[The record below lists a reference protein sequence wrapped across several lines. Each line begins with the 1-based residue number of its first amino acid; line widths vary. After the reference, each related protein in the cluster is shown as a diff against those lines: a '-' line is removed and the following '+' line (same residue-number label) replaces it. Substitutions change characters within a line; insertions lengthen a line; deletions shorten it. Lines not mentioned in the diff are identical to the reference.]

1 MKNDYVV
8 LSVQFYND
16 KQNCFTGKYYNYL
29 LDKLNYFKHRNNF
42 MKYPFTFTITSG
54 YDYRGSKVRVM
65 EARNIRSNENAA
77 DFKIIQD
84 FLFDTTLNRGHC
96 SEGDFLTELQD
107 SLFKLGVT
115 GATAATS
122 AICNCNCDA
131 TTSALSTTTE
141 INNNYYNDLSVT
153 GRTLGGGGGS
163 CSTNCIYIPKEGTIS
178 IDGTRYN
185 NTTIIT
191 DFRTPNLTEAINKFE
206 KELEAL
212 KNDKDKNEKENIN
225 MNKFGLNIKFGK
237 VPTSEIRMSMYGPA
251 FKSTDG
257 WFANKD
263 GEYINVDGFLFGE
276 ENYCY
281 MLPATEDN
289 LEIGDYI
296 LHNGGWCR
304 VINVDD
310 HGRLVVEKIMT
321 HEVVTVL
328 ATKNIFGFE
337 FFTKL
342 MSIFGDNFTATKE
355 NPFGNM
361 LPLMLMD
368 GKSDMKDML
377 MMSMLSGGKFDMSNP
392 MMMMALMDDGKKDA
406 FEMMAMMQMMQM
418 MQPKHKCACGQQMQ
432 MEDM

>member
-1 MKNDYVV
+1 
-8 LSVQFYND
+8 
-16 KQNCFTGKYYNYL
+16 
-29 LDKLNYFKHRNNF
+29 
-42 MKYPFTFTITSG
+42 
-54 YDYRGSKVRVM
+54 
-65 EARNIRSNENAA
+65 
-77 DFKIIQD
+77 
-84 FLFDTTLNRGHC
+84 
-96 SEGDFLTELQD
+96 
-107 SLFKLGVT
+107 
-115 GATAATS
+115 
-122 AICNCNCDA
+122 
-131 TTSALSTTTE
+131 
-141 INNNYYNDLSVT
+141 
-153 GRTLGGGGGS
+153 
-163 CSTNCIYIPKEGTIS
+163 
-178 IDGTRYN
+178 
-185 NTTIIT
+185 
-191 DFRTPNLTEAINKFE
+191 
-206 KELEAL
+206 
-212 KNDKDKNEKENIN
+212 

-251 FKSTDG
+251 FIGADG

-281 MLPATEDN
+281 MLPVTEDN
-289 LEIGDYI
+289 LELGDYI
-296 LHNGGWCR
+296 LHNGSWCR

-310 HGRLVVEKIMT
+310 CGRLVVEKIMT

-328 ATKNIFGFE
+328 ATKNVFGFE

-342 MSIFGDNFTATKE
+342 VSIFGDNFTATKE

-406 FEMMAMMQMMQM
+406 FEMMAMMAMMQM
-418 MQPKHKCACGQQMQ
+418 AQPKHKCTCGHQMK

>member
-29 LDKLNYFKHRNNF
+29 LDKRLYFKYRDSF
-42 MKYPFTFTITSG
+42 IKLPFTFEITSG
-54 YDYRGSKVRVM
+54 YNYRGSKVRAM
-65 EARNIRSNENAA
+65 AARNVGSNESID
-77 DFKIIQD
+77 DFRIIQD
-84 FLFDTTLNRGHC
+84 FWFTPPINRGIC
-96 SEGDFLTELQD
+96 PEDDFLTELQD
-107 SLFKLGVT
+107 SLFKVGVT
-115 GATAATS
+115 GTISTTS
-122 AICNCNCDA
+122 AICNCDA
-131 TTSALSTTTE
+131 TKSALSATTAVDTS
-141 INNNYYNDLSVT
+141 YYSDLSV
-153 GRTLGGGGGS
+153 GSDS
-163 CSTNCIYIPKEGTIS
+163 CSISSIYIPKENTIS
-178 IDGTRYN
+178 VDGTYYN
-185 NTTIIT
+185 NNTAITT
-191 DFRTPNLTEAINKFE
+191 DFSTINLTKTIDKIE
-206 KELEAL
+206 KELETL
-212 KNDKDKNEKENIN
+212 KNNKDKNEKENIN

-289 LEIGDYI
+289 LELGDYI
-296 LHNGGWCR
+296 LHNGSWCR
-304 VINVDD
+304 VINVDEC
-310 HGRLVVEKIMT
+310 GRLVVEKIMT
-321 HEVVTVL
+321 HEIVTIL
-328 ATKNIFGFE
+328 ATKNVFGFE

-342 MSIFGDNFTATKE
+342 VSIFGDNFTATKE

-418 MQPKHKCACGQQMQ
+418 AQPKHKCTCGQQMV
-432 MEDM
+432 MEGM

>member
-1 MKNDYVV
+1 
-8 LSVQFYND
+8 
-16 KQNCFTGKYYNYL
+16 
-29 LDKLNYFKHRNNF
+29 
-42 MKYPFTFTITSG
+42 
-54 YDYRGSKVRVM
+54 
-65 EARNIRSNENAA
+65 
-77 DFKIIQD
+77 
-84 FLFDTTLNRGHC
+84 
-96 SEGDFLTELQD
+96 
-107 SLFKLGVT
+107 
-115 GATAATS
+115 
-122 AICNCNCDA
+122 
-131 TTSALSTTTE
+131 
-141 INNNYYNDLSVT
+141 
-153 GRTLGGGGGS
+153 
-163 CSTNCIYIPKEGTIS
+163 
-178 IDGTRYN
+178 
-185 NTTIIT
+185 
-191 DFRTPNLTEAINKFE
+191 
-206 KELEAL
+206 
-212 KNDKDKNEKENIN
+212 

-281 MLPATEDN
+281 MLPATEDS
-289 LEIGDYI
+289 LELGDYI

-304 VINVDD
+304 VVDVD
-310 HGRLVVEKIMT
+310 KCGRLVVEKIRT

-328 ATKNIFGFE
+328 ATKNVFGFE

-342 MSIFGDNFTATKE
+342 VSIFGDNFTATKE

-392 MMMMALMDDGKKDA
+392 MMMMVLMDDGKKDA

-418 MQPKHKCACGQQMQ
+418 VQPKHKCTCK
-432 MEDM
+432 EDK

>member
-16 KQNCFTGKYYNYL
+16 KQNQFAGKYYNYL
-29 LDKLNYFKHRNNF
+29 LDKQLYFKYRDNF
-42 MKYPFTFTITSG
+42 IKHPFTFEITSG
-54 YDYRGSKVRVM
+54 YNYRGSKVRAM
-65 EARNIRSNENAA
+65 EARNINSKESVD

-84 FLFDTTLNRGHC
+84 FWFAPLINRGYC
-96 SEGDFLTELQD
+96 LEDVFLTELQD
-107 SLFKLGVT
+107 SLFKVGVNGT
-115 GATAATS
+115 TSADS
-122 AICNCNCDA
+122 AICNCEA
-131 TTSALSTTTE
+131 AESVLSTKATVDNT
-141 INNNYYNDLSVT
+141 YYNNLSVT
-153 GRTLGGGGGS
+153 GITLSDS
-163 CSTNCIYIPKEGTIS
+163 CSIESIHIPK
-178 IDGTRYN
+178 DA
-185 NTTIIT
+185 
-191 DFRTPNLTEAINKFE
+191 TPNNGIYCNDFSNITLDLGIASASDRIDKIE
-206 KELEAL
+206 KELETL
-212 KNDKDKNEKENIN
+212 KNNKNKNEKENIN

-237 VPTSEIRMSMYGPA
+237 VPTSEIRMSIYGPA
-251 FKSTDG
+251 FKSADG

-289 LEIGDYI
+289 LELGDYI

-304 VINVDD
+304 VINVDEC
-310 HGRLVVEKIMT
+310 GRLVVEKIMT
-321 HEVVTVL
+321 HEIVTIL
-328 ATKNIFGFE
+328 ATKNVFGFE

-342 MSIFGDNFTATKE
+342 VSIFGDNFTATKE

-377 MMSMLSGGKFDMSNP
+377 MISMLSGGKFDMSNP

-418 MQPKHKCACGQQMQ
+418 AQPKHKCTCGQQMK